1 MKKLSILTLA
11 CITLCACS
19 TQVTEQDYKNAFIDY
34 VGDNTLNADNV
45 TLAHEGDITVNDS
58 IEYYTVILAQEYQNL
73 LAEKKQAWEDK
84 QADCLQDE
92 KANVLRHE
100 DYMKKYNDAKR
111 KYGNDIKYKSK
122 IDGYLKAA
130 QKLPS
135 NHEEYL
141 KFDRSRSYSFT
152 RDAEQLQAAY
162 EEFLQM
168 GVDNYVVN
176 HPFVTPLCNERDRN
190 EVVASVYNVTYTTA
204 DGHSFSEDFV
214 FGCKP
219 VEVKEIVNYDALNIA
234 NYKSF
239 DTSASEGEEA
249 VEAQ

>member
-19 TQVTEQDYKNAFIDY
+19 TQVTEQDYKNAFVDY
-34 VGDNTLNADNV
+34 VGDNTLNADNI

-58 IEYYTVILAQEYQNL
+58 IEYYTVILAEEYQNL

-168 GVDNYVVN
+168 GVENYVAN
-176 HPFVTPLCNERDRN
+176 HPFVAPLCNERDRN
-190 EVVASVYNVTYTTA
+190 EVVASVYNVTYTKA
-204 DGHSFSEDFV
+204 DGNAVSEDFV

-219 VEVKEIVNYDALNIA
+219 VEVKEKVNYDALNIA
-234 NYKSF
+234 NYKNF